1 VHAHERNGFQQH
13 IDQLHLTTLSCSTFT
28 SRSIDIQLSALF
40 VSIRNKQLTHGQQPA
55 GRTNCILL
63 SAVVNKRAELLMV
76 LGMVYPCFGFWS
88 VWDVVSQN
96 QMGSEEDG
104 DILDG
109 LGVGLIMDFIQ
120 NCKVK

>member
-1 VHAHERNGFQQH
+1 
-13 IDQLHLTTLSCSTFT
+13 
-28 SRSIDIQLSALF
+28 
-40 VSIRNKQLTHGQQPA
+40 
-55 GRTNCILL
+55 
-63 SAVVNKRAELLMV
+63 MV

-120 NCKVK
+120 NCKVKWMEHITP